1 MELICTADGDVPLWM
16 RIGDGNESDQKR
28 FAQSMKEFKKQF
40 NLDSLI
46 VADSALY
53 SQENLQALKNIK
65 WLSRV
70 PLKIKAARNLV
81 LEADSDKFTPSN
93 QVGYSYLEVPKTY
106 GGIKQRWLVVE
117 SEERRESDLKQ
128 LEKKIQKD
136 FSEAHKAL
144 RQLSAQ
150 RFACVPD
157 AERAAKKLLKKS
169 KYHELTSI
177 KVQEVKDKSES
188 NVNYKVEGQVTV
200 SEDKVQPDKNQ
211 AGRFILAT
219 NVLDETGLTAE
230 EMLSKYKDQPAVERG
245 FRFFKDPYFLTDS
258 VFLKSPHRIE
268 ALGLIMGLCLLVYTL
283 GQRQLRQT
291 LKRTQSTVKNQ
302 LGCPTYRPTLRWI
315 FQCFQ
320 SIHLFIQT
328 GVVQISNLTEERLHL
343 LKFFPPSSQRYYLRS
358 PAV

>member
-46 VADSALY
+46 VTDSALY

-70 PLKIKAARNLV
+70 PLKIKAAHNLV
-81 LEADSDKFTPSN
+81 LDADSEKFTPSKIA
-93 QVGYSYLEVPKTY
+93 GYSYLEVPKTY
-106 GGIKQRWLVVE
+106 GGIRQR
-117 SEERRESDLKQ
+117 
-128 LEKKIQKD
+128 
-136 FSEAHKAL
+136 
-144 RQLSAQ
+144 
-150 RFACVPD
+150 
-157 AERAAKKLLKKS
+157 KLLKKS

-177 KVQEVKDKSES
+177 KVQEFKDKSEA
-188 NVNYKVEGQVTV
+188 NVSYIVVGQVTV
-200 SEDKVQPDKNQ
+200 IEAKVQPDKSQ

-219 NVLDETGLTAE
+219 NVLDEAELTAE
-230 EMLSKYKDQPAVERG
+230 EMLSKYKDQQSVERG

-258 VFLKSPHRIE
+258 VFLKSPQRIE

-291 LKRTQSTVKNQ
+291 LKLMRFFGTDK
-302 LGCPTYRPTLRWI
+302 PTHEIVSVIISREQNKEAADELW
-315 FQCFQ
+315 Q
-320 SIHLFIQT
+320 SIERGTAKHIFIYD
-328 GVVQISNLTEERLHL
+328 GDIIREI
-343 LKFFPPSSQRYYLRS
+343 FFIGLSFD
-358 PAV
+358 